1 LSKTPSPWD
10 TAGVADALLRVLVA
24 NPLIVFEL
32 LWVYL
37 EIVDDNERVAEET
50 GVSNDEA
57 GNMGGEVQRVVDN
70 DEKGASVVSG
80 ELKVDFGAAVS
91 EVDTE

>member
-1 LSKTPSPWD
+1 
-10 TAGVADALLRVLVA
+10 VLVA
-24 NPLIVFEL
+24 SPLIVFEL
-32 LWVYL
+32 LWVCL
-37 EIVDDNERVAEET
+37 DIVDDIERVAEET

-57 GNMGGEVQRVVDN
+57 GNVGDGVQRAVDN
-70 DEKGASVVSG
+70 DEKGASVMSG

>member
-1 LSKTPSPWD
+1 ML
-10 TAGVADALLRVLVA
+10 GVLVA
-24 NPLIVFEL
+24 SPLIVFEL
-32 LWVYL
+32 LWVCL
-37 EIVDDNERVAEET
+37 DIVDDIKRVAEET

-57 GNMGGEVQRVVDN
+57 GNVGDGVQRAVDN
-70 DEKGASVVSG
+70 DEKGASVMSG

>member
-1 LSKTPSPWD
+1 
-10 TAGVADALLRVLVA
+10 LLGVLVA
-24 NPLIVFEL
+24 SPLIVFEL
-32 LWVYL
+32 LWVCL
-37 EIVDDNERVAEET
+37 DIVDDIERVAEET

-57 GNMGGEVQRVVDN
+57 GNVGDGVQRAVDN
-70 DEKGASVVSG
+70 DEKGASVMSG

>member
-1 LSKTPSPWD
+1 M
-10 TAGVADALLRVLVA
+10 LVA
-24 NPLIVFEL
+24 SPLIVFEL
-32 LWVYL
+32 LWVCL
-37 EIVDDNERVAEET
+37 DIVDDIKRVAEET

-57 GNMGGEVQRVVDN
+57 GNVGDGVQRAVDN
-70 DEKGASVVSG
+70 DEKGASVMSG

>member
-1 LSKTPSPWD
+1 
-10 TAGVADALLRVLVA
+10 LLGVLVA
-24 NPLIVFEL
+24 SPLIVFEL
-32 LWVYL
+32 LWVCL
-37 EIVDDNERVAEET
+37 DIVDDIKRVAEET

-57 GNMGGEVQRVVDN
+57 GNVGDGVQRAVDN
-70 DEKGASVVSG
+70 DEKGASVMSG